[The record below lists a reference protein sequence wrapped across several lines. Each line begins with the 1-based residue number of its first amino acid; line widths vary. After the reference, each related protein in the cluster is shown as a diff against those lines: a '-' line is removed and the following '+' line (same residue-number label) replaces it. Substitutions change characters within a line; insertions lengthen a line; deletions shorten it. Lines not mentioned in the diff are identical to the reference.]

1 MHTDIQLFN
10 TLKYRIVKDEYSTR
24 YYNKHNQLH
33 REDGPAVILPTGSE
47 LWYYNGLRHRENGP
61 AIVWSNGYSE
71 WIQTGQRHRI
81 GGPAVEYP
89 DGTKRWFL
97 YGKLCSRAEYHKQ
110 LKLLGIEY
118 GCWCRTV

>member
-47 LWYYNGLRHRENGP
+47 FWYYNGQRHREDGP
-61 AIVWSNGYSE
+61 ALEHYHGGKEWHIFGKRYTEDKYWGELSE
-71 WIQTGQRHRI
+71 AQWQR
-81 GGPAVEYP
+81 
-89 DGTKRWFL
+89 
-97 YGKLCSRAEYHKQ
+97 
-110 LKLLGIEY
+110 
-118 GCWCRTV
+118 